1 MPREYRIC
9 KLKILRTLLEKG
21 ILLPLDEGIR
31 EQLKHAYI
39 WTEKAQIFGN
49 IDQLEKDL
57 DGWEINSLSP
67 IEKESSEDEMVIL
80 ALLSRIN
87 GRTSEGMRK

>member
-9 KLKILRTLLEKG
+9 KLKILRTLLDRG

-31 EQLKHAYI
+31 EQLKKAHI
-39 WTEKAQIFGN
+39 WTDKAQVFGH
-49 IDQLEKDL
+49 IDRLEKDL

-67 IEKESSEDEMVIL
+67 IEKESSDDEMVIL

-87 GRTSEGMRK
+87 RRRSEGMEN